1 MNLIKE
7 FTEIN
12 TWPFQE
18 AKKLIERTKD
28 NPNKKIVFE
37 TGYGPSGL
45 PHIGTFCEV
54 YRTTLVQ
61 QALKLISGKESKL
74 ICFSDDLDGLR
85 KVPQNIPNKEK
96 LIDFIGLPLTKVPDP
111 FETHKSF
118 GEHNNSKLKMFLDS
132 FDFDYEFYSAT
143 ECYSSGKFDKTL
155 NLVLQNFEEIRQI
168 ILPTLGEDRKKT
180 YSPFLPICPETN
192 KVLEVKINEID
203 KVKGEVLYSDPRNGK
218 DINVSIYGGSCKL
231 QWKCD
236 WAMRWLAL
244 EIDYEMAGKDLIES
258 VNLSGKIIRRLG
270 AKPPEGFNY
279 ELFLDEKGE
288 KISKSKGNGLTIEEW
303 LKYGPKESLS
313 HFMYGNPKR
322 AKRLYFDVIPKSVD
336 EYINNLNKFD
346 TQELKDK
353 YQNSILYVHETNFD
367 KIPDETLPI
376 NFSLILN
383 LVSVCHADDAQ
394 MIWDYIEEY
403 SPGIKYKK
411 SLFLDKLINNALVYY
426 NDRVKPLKKYR
437 EPDDLERKAFSDLII
452 KLENM
457 DHNIGAEDIQTE
469 IFTVGKENNYENL
482 REWFK
487 AIYEVLLGQS
497 EGPRMGSFI
506 KLYGIIKTI
515 NLIKSKL
522 EK

>member
-1 MNLIKE
+1 MNLETE
-7 FTEIN
+7 FSDIN

-18 AKKLIERTKD
+18 ARKLIERTKD
-28 NPNKKIVFE
+28 NPDKQIVFE

-85 KVPQNIPNKEK
+85 KVPQNVPNKEK
-96 LIDFIGLPLTKVPDP
+96 LNDFIGLPLTKVPDP
-111 FETHKSF
+111 FGTHNSF

-143 ECYSSGKFDKTL
+143 ECYTSGKFDKTL
-155 NLVLQNFEEIRQI
+155 NLVLKNFEEIRQI
-168 ILPTLGEDRKKT
+168 ILPTLGEERKKT

-192 KVLEVKINEID
+192 KVLEVKINDID
-203 KVKGEVLYSDPRNGK
+203 KDKGEIIYTDPRTGK
-218 DINVSIYGGSCKL
+218 ETSTSIFGGSCKL

-258 VNLSGKIIRRLG
+258 VNLSGKIIRKLG

-336 EYINNLNKFD
+336 
-346 TQELKDK
+346 
-353 YQNSILYVHETNFD
+353 
-367 KIPDETLPI
+367 
-376 NFSLILN
+376 
-383 LVSVCHADDAQ
+383 
-394 MIWDYIEEY
+394 
-403 SPGIKYKK
+403 
-411 SLFLDKLINNALVYY
+411 
-426 NDRVKPLKKYR
+426 
-437 EPDDLERKAFSDLII
+437 
-452 KLENM
+452 
-457 DHNIGAEDIQTE
+457 
-469 IFTVGKENNYENL
+469 
-482 REWFK
+482 
-487 AIYEVLLGQS
+487 
-497 EGPRMGSFI
+497 
-506 KLYGIIKTI
+506 
-515 NLIKSKL
+515 
-522 EK
+522 